1 MPQIGFDPSTVEP
14 SAPMGVIPAGKHPV
28 QIEGA
33 DVKPTKAGDGEY
45 AEIVFVVLDGVAK
58 NRKHWERYNISN
70 PSGEA
75 ERIARENFAAL
86 CIAAN
91 SPRIKDTDE
100 LVGRT
105 LVIDLGITKRKD
117 TGEEQNRIRGYYPS
131 GTQTAAE
138 PTPAKAPAAAGAA
151 PPWAAG
157 KKATA

>member
-14 SAPMGVIPAGKHPV
+14 SAPMGVFPPGKYPV
-28 QIEGA
+28 EIASA

-45 AEIVFVVLDGVAK
+45 AEIAFSVLDGPLK
-58 NRKHWERYNISN
+58 NRKHFERYNISN
-70 PSGEA
+70 PSAEA

-105 LVIDLGITKRKD
+105 LVLDLGLTKRKD
-117 TGEEQNRIRGYYPS
+117 NGEDQNRIRGYYPL

-138 PTPAKAPAAAGAA
+138 PASTKAPAAGTAA